1 MKTTR
6 REAGAME
13 GAVAVLADA
22 QLVDAMRLAGVE
34 RTRTLRAEPEAAE
47 SVEETLREW
56 LADESLG
63 VVIIGADHAALA
75 AEAIS
80 RIRHGRRLS
89 PVIVQ
94 VPSRDGAWESD
105 ATAYYQVLSR
115 EFLGLEVVLRDGEDG
130 AQGAQEE
137 HLAEGAENGNPAESA
152 EKGKV

>member
-1 MKTTR
+1 MRTTR
-6 REAGAME
+6 REAGATDR
-13 GAVAVLADA
+13 AVAALADPE
-22 QLVDAMRLAGVE
+22 LVDALRLAGVE
-34 RTRTLRAEPEAAE
+34 RTRALRAEPEAAE
-47 SVEETLREW
+47 TVEETLREW

-75 AEAIS
+75 AETIS

-94 VPSRDGAWESD
+94 VPSRDGAWAADTTE
-105 ATAYYQVLSR
+105 YYQALSR

-130 AQGAQEE
+130 AEGTQEE
-137 HLAEGAENGNPAESA
+137 HLAEGAENTSRAESA